1 MSARPENAPCR
12 RNLGGPTLSDDS
24 LWWWDGQRWQPVAAP
39 RPRRSTGRRVL
50 LIVAIATAVM
60 LELGGI
66 GILGYNA
73 LLRLDASSGSGA
85 PLPAAFPSDFPIYH
99 PAALE
104 LMSSD
109 GSGATLECDGQWL
122 TTDSLDKIL
131 RFYEQKLKVADWEH
145 GPVDRQSLHASM
157 PFRRAS
163 DRSYGGVLTLGL
175 NWLNQVGTIEVVM
188 QPHYWKTG

>member
-1 MSARPENAPCR
+1 MR
-12 RNLGGPTLSDDS
+12 
-24 LWWWDGQRWQPVAAP
+24 
-39 RPRRSTGRRVL
+39 
-50 LIVAIATAVM
+50 IF
-60 LELGGI
+60 GGI

-85 PLPAAFPSDFPIYH
+85 PLPPAFPSDFPIYH
-99 PAALE
+99 HAALE

-109 GSGATLECDGQWL
+109 GSGATFECDGQWL
-122 TTDSLDKIL
+122 TTDSLDNIL
-131 RFYEQKLKVADWEH
+131 RFYEQKLSVADWEH
-145 GPVDRQSLHASM
+145 GPVDRQSLHARM

-175 NWLNQVGTIEVVM
+175 NWVNQVVPIEVVM